1 MGLEQCTLQYTRG
14 GTALVFVLRNMP
26 VKREEK
32 NITLSIN
39 YNKESQ
45 CQMNWGCLVGF
56 SPGKATRMTNSLE
69 GQVIF

>member
-1 MGLEQCTLQYTRG
+1 MHSSLTDSG

-39 YNKESQ
+39 YNK
-45 CQMNWGCLVGF
+45 
-56 SPGKATRMTNSLE
+56 
-69 GQVIF
+69 

>member
-1 MGLEQCTLQYTRG
+1 MHSSLTDSG

-39 YNKESQ
+39 HNKESQ
-45 CQMNWGCLVGF
+45 CQVNGGCLVGV
-56 SPGKATRMTNSLE
+56 SPGKATRMTSSLE